1 MIWCNG
7 NTTDF
12 DSVIS
17 GSNPGV
23 TSKIEVM
30 KAGSLLAMAS
40 MMSGVLDW
48 PLSSSNEKNPLRP
61 EDIDVTPKE
70 PVIQK
75 GMRKFVIE
83 GVEVYAINE
92 NNAIKKYNK
101 QHK

>member
-1 MIWCNG
+1 
-7 NTTDF
+7 
-12 DSVIS
+12 
-17 GSNPGV
+17 
-23 TSKIEVM
+23 M